1 MKKSAYLSDVLF
13 AFLGVGLPLLCYFR
27 YLRLTLP
34 LAVILAALAGGAV
47 AVLVGLYLRNK
58 HEKGRL
64 KAVGSAERERLMLHL
79 SLCNKARLKR
89 LFDEYAEREEEE
101 DAPAPFYLFTLAP
114 ATADG
119 ILPVLREKPNEKKR
133 LFCNDL
139 TPEAARLC
147 EILGVEIVTADGVYE
162 RFKAVGLLPE
172 KYLGEGAPTPTGK
185 ERLKRKPKRW
195 FSKRNSRRFLT
206 GGAFVLF
213 ASLLSPFPTYYLIFG
228 SILVIAALFV
238 RIFGYR

>member
-1 MKKSAYLSDVLF
+1 MKKSAYISDVLF
-13 AFLGVGLPLLCYFR
+13 AFLGTGLPLLCYFR
-27 YLRLTLP
+27 YLRLSLP
-34 LAVILAALAGGAV
+34 LSLFLASLAGGSI
-47 AVLVGLYLRNK
+47 AVLVGLHLRGK
-58 HEKGRL
+58 YEKGKL
-64 KAVGSAERERLMLHL
+64 KAVGNAERERLMLHL

-89 LFDEYAEREEEE
+89 LFDEYAEREDDE
-101 DAPAPFYLFTLAP
+101 DAPAPFCLFTLAP

-119 ILPVLREKPNEKKR
+119 ILPILREKPNEKKR

-172 KYLGEGAPTPTGK
+172 KYLGEGAPAPSAK
-185 ERLKRKPKRW
+185 ERFARKPKLW

-206 GGAFVLF
+206 GGAFILL
-213 ASLLSPFPTYYLIFG
+213 ASLISPFPIYYLIFG
-228 SILVIAALFV
+228 SVLIFVALFV